1 MAANMEAQMRMT
13 RYWMTGCMAL
23 ILLAAG
29 RWPAREEIE
38 ETQVRQGARITLTSK
53 YGLDETLRQIERSA
67 RQNGLPV
74 VARTALQPPA
84 LADAPAMVGA
94 AQQGVAKVGAQA
106 VPKAAEHNG
115 ARGAVH
121 VLGDEGGQT
130 PMIHDDGA
138 AAADLPWKLLIR
150 QQPDGR
156 TEVSFSDPRATALPD
171 GVSVDLARRVMALP
185 QLVRAAIT

>member
-1 MAANMEAQMRMT
+1 MEAQMRMT

-84 LADAPAMVGA
+84 LAGQPALVGA
-94 AQQGVAKVGAQA
+94 AQQVVEPGAAPAAAKAT
-106 VPKAAEHNG
+106 
-115 ARGAVH
+115 ARRMASGAVH
-121 VLGDEGGQT
+121 VLVLGDEGGQT
-130 PMIHDDGA
+130 PMRHDDGA
-138 AAADLPWKLLIR
+138 AAADLPWKLVIR

-156 TEVSFSDPRATALPD
+156 TEVSFSDPRAMALPE
-171 GVSVDLARRVMALP
+171 GVPLELAQRVSALP